1 MSSNSVCNRTR
12 DSTNRTPATRSSDFV
27 DHSYDYRPN
36 WTPLSPITIIN
47 CIKRSLHVEEKDKYE
62 LIVLDMATQVIIIL
76 VHDFS
81 TVLLVCAYCQSNAS
95 QTSLSINLFLTSRTC
110 IKRSACVSLL
120 SMALDTCLLKLI
132 MN

>member
-1 MSSNSVCNRTR
+1 MELRWWAFPTGS
-12 DSTNRTPATRSSDFV
+12 A
-27 DHSYDYRPN
+27 
-36 WTPLSPITIIN
+36 
-47 CIKRSLHVEEKDKYE
+47 IKRSLHVEEKDKYE

-76 VHDFS
+76 VHDFP

-120 SMALDTCLLKLI
+120 SMALNTCLLKLI